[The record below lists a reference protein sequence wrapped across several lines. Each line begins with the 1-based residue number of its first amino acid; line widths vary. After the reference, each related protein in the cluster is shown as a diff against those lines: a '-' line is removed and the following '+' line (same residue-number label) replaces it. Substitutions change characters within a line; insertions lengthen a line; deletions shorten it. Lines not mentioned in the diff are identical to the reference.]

1 MAQRHKSEL
10 DEAQLVSS
18 LKEIVDRIRSE
29 EDPFELNQYRRLFRK
44 GVPLTLRSYF
54 AAYLI
59 KQLCMGRSPGR
70 LPLVGS
76 TSGRSNGRQNEGRST
91 EGRGREGRGR
101 DREEA
106 RSSEGR
112 QAEGRARDGRGRED
126 GRATEGRATEGRG
139 REGRGREERAPRQA
153 EAREPR
159 EPREPRVVFPDDVA
173 TTLFFSIGRNRRV
186 YPRDLAALIAQS
198 ANIDRDHIGDVRV
211 LDNYSFVQVLNED
224 ADAVI
229 AALNEQEYRG
239 RKMVVSYSRKR
250 EDGAP
255 TPYAARAEERPAA
268 DDRSLVDDDD
278 YADAEDDFEASDDI
292 TPIEGMLGDEGESLD
307 DGYGDE
313 DVGESD
319 GDKDDTGL

>member
-18 LKEIVDRIRSE
+18 LKEIVDHIRSE

-76 TSGRSNGRQNEGRST
+76 TSGRSNGRQNEGRATEGRAT

-112 QAEGRARDGRGRED
+112 QAEGRARDGRGRE
-126 GRATEGRATEGRG
+126 
-139 REGRGREERAPRQA
+139 GRGREERAPRQA
-153 EAREPR
+153 EAREAREPR

-278 YADAEDDFEASDDI
+278 YADAEDDFETSDDI

-307 DGYGDE
+307 AGYGDE

-319 GDKDDTGL
+319 GDTDDTGL

>member
-1 MAQRHKSEL
+1 VAQRHKPEL

-54 AAYLI
+54 AAYLL
-59 KQLCMGRSPGR
+59 KQLCMGRNPGR
-70 LPLVGS
+70 FPLVGS
-76 TSGRSNGRQNEGRST
+76 ASGRSNGRQS
-91 EGRGREGRGR
+91 
-101 DREEA
+101 
-106 RSSEGR
+106 
-112 QAEGRARDGRGRED
+112 
-126 GRATEGRATEGRG
+126 EGRATEGRG
-139 REGRGREERAPRQA
+139 REGRATEGRGRDRDEARSSEGRQSEGRGREGRANEGRGREESHGREGRATEGRAREERASRQA
-153 EAREPR
+153 EPRESREPR

-198 ANIDRDHIGDVRV
+198 AGIDRDHIGDVRV

-255 TPYAARAEERPAA
+255 TPYAARADEKA
-268 DDRSLVDDDD
+268 DDEVN
-278 YADAEDDFEASDDI
+278 AEDDFETSDDI
-292 TPIEGMLGDEGESLD
+292 TPIEGMLGDEGDSIED
-307 DGYGDE
+307 DYGDE
-313 DVGESD
+313 GVSETEEDS
-319 GDKDDTGL
+319 GDTEL